1 MAHAKAL
8 RIKPGQMAL
17 IAGFLA
23 VWALVALFPLF
34 WIAVMSFKVP
44 LDALSSSPLNVIFGP
59 VTLAA
64 TGGLSLASVMLAMAM
79 LALLALLPGRA
90 GKAMA
95 ARLAPGWIG
104 WLLAALAYAG
114 LAAGLLA
121 WLLPALAQQLNAALA
136 PLPGIGILAKPVF
149 GVTLEHY
156 RAVWIEHG
164 FTRNFLNSMVI
175 TFGVVVV
182 SLTIGTL
189 AGYGLARAHSQL
201 AFWLLIISL
210 IFRALPHSVLVTGY
224 LPPFL
229 GSREML
235 QPLWDSAA
243 TGWFFHLFA
252 AVPPTLYGQ
261 PLAIIIVLVSINQ
274 PFTIWMMKA
283 FFQNIPNE
291 LDEAARVDGC
301 THFGAFVRVI
311 MPVMWPGVIT
321 TGLFSFL
328 LAYND
333 YLVTALLL
341 DAQSQT
347 MVPAIT
353 QFLNRDTRATD
364 QIEAIAAAV
373 SIIAPLFLLVMVF
386 QKQLVSGLTQGA
398 VKG

>member
-90 GKAMA
+90 GKALA